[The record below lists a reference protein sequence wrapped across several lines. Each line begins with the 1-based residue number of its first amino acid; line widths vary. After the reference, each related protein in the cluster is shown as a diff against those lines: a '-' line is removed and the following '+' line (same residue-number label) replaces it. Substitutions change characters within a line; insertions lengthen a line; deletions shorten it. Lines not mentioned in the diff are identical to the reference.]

1 MSKQGKVSSLSF
13 AILFEQ
19 RHSIFELKDSS
30 IKSLYSNEWNGYM
43 SEAQLRHIHR
53 SFDLEIQLYSLME
66 KTVHFKWYH

>member
-30 IKSLYSNEWNGYM
+30 IKSLYSNEWNGNM

-53 SFDLEIQLYSLME
+53 SFDFNTIIFPNGENSA
-66 KTVHFKWYH
+66 F